1 MAARDVLLDAG
12 PIVALLDRRD
22 QWHAASPGAW
32 QQLAYRCITTEA
44 VLAEACHLML
54 RGRYA
59 AAAPVELVLDAG
71 IPILPLN
78 REDHQRAARLM
89 RDYAD
94 LPMDYAD
101 ASIVSLADA
110 LDITRVFSTDR
121 RGFGVYRL
129 AGGKRFEIVP

>member
-1 MAARDVLLDAG
+1 MLLDAG
-12 PIVALLDRRD
+12 PIVALLDRGD
-22 QWHAASPGAW
+22 QWHAASPDAW
-32 QQLAYRCITTEA
+32 QQLAYRCLTTEA
-44 VLAEACHLML
+44 VLAEASHLML
-54 RGRYA
+54 RGRYTA
-59 AAAPVELVLDAG
+59 AAAVELVLDAG
-71 IPILPLN
+71 IPILALN

-101 ASIVSLADA
+101 ASIVSLAEA

-129 AGGKRFEIVP
+129 SGGKRFEIVP